1 MTGAPAQGTGG
12 GSAGSAGHA
21 APPRARRVA
30 CRKSSRLQDA
40 PGLNSV
46 CLCVCAFLVDPK
58 PAGAGAWLGLEE
70 ATRPRPR
77 QTMGKKARLPT
88 AVDHVLPTHPSNR
101 PMCGL
106 GMNCFGLP
114 AHPGMPP
121 EPVDPSD
128 PTSRLAGLLL
138 VLQPSRQARRA
149 LGLWLAE
156 SGAFKCSTPSTGQP
170 NRGPAH
176 LHQRAPAMPRG
187 QQLQT
192 SCTWPRARWETDP
205 GIAKSDMA
213 NASEQNW
220 RGSARR
226 RFPTEPGTHPASCLL
241 SPVYVSVS
249 SPTWKQRG
257 SLAQVHGPWTMTC
270 QHWTCQDGRGGVRS
284 FIVTAPEG
292 RRFVTPWRVAHL
304 RIACLPCP
312 SLSPSRPP
320 YKRQMRHVT
329 VTEHA
334 RPKYQTTTST
344 VE

>member
-1 MTGAPAQGTGG
+1 
-12 GSAGSAGHA
+12 
-21 APPRARRVA
+21 
-30 CRKSSRLQDA
+30 
-40 PGLNSV
+40 
-46 CLCVCAFLVDPK
+46 
-58 PAGAGAWLGLEE
+58 
-70 ATRPRPR
+70 
-77 QTMGKKARLPT
+77 
-88 AVDHVLPTHPSNR
+88 
-101 PMCGL
+101 
-106 GMNCFGLP
+106 MNCFGLP
-114 AHPGMPP
+114 AHPGLPP

-156 SGAFKCSTPSTGQP
+156 PGAFKCSTPSTGQP

-213 NASEQNW
+213 NTSEQNW

-241 SPVYVSVS
+241 PPVSCLCLCFQS
-249 SPTWKQRG
+249 NMEATRQPG
-257 SLAQVHGPWTMTC
+257 PGPWTMTC

-312 SLSPSRPP
+312 YLSPSLPP
-320 YKRQMRHVT
+320 SLQKADASRHCYGAREAKISNHHIDRRMRSWAPQESSLPPVCLRHPQCAALSLPTLHSRGGMHLCV
-329 VTEHA
+329 
-334 RPKYQTTTST
+334 
-344 VE
+344 

>member
-1 MTGAPAQGTGG
+1 
-12 GSAGSAGHA
+12 
-21 APPRARRVA
+21 
-30 CRKSSRLQDA
+30 
-40 PGLNSV
+40 
-46 CLCVCAFLVDPK
+46 
-58 PAGAGAWLGLEE
+58 
-70 ATRPRPR
+70 
-77 QTMGKKARLPT
+77 
-88 AVDHVLPTHPSNR
+88 
-101 PMCGL
+101 
-106 GMNCFGLP
+106 MNCFGLP

-156 SGAFKCSTPSTGQP
+156 PGAFKCSTPSTGQP

-241 SPVYVSVS
+241 PPVSCLCLCLCFQS
-249 SPTWKQRG
+249 NMEATRQPG
-257 SLAQVHGPWTMTC
+257 PGPWTMDHDLPTLDLPG
-270 QHWTCQDGRGGVRS
+270 WPGRSTELHRNSAGRPQLRHTLASCAFAHCMFALPISLSLSTSLQEADTSRHCYGAREAKISNHHIDRRMRSWARQESSLPPVCLCHPQCAALFPFRLCILGVGCICVFDIEPGKDQTTHHHDNYHHPLFQLPR
-284 FIVTAPEG
+284 
-292 RRFVTPWRVAHL
+292 
-304 RIACLPCP
+304 LPCHQQGGTG
-312 SLSPSRPP
+312 R
-320 YKRQMRHVT
+320 
-329 VTEHA
+329 
-334 RPKYQTTTST
+334 
-344 VE
+344 